1 MSDRIGRWQVRQL
14 TINFNDQCAVKQC
27 HLAIGSMFWIR
38 SSKLRRQRIQS
49 NQLAVNDSD
58 MVPTSFVPKSSCTLP
73 TSLAVR
79 LVGLFYASNTTNFF
93 LDACSSDNDGETWE
107 GLWSTETIFY
117 GKHDCSPLPQSTT
130 GGLSGQVM
138 LIQRCSIIAF
148 WRLYRI
154 HQLNEFFGV
163 SILYFTELACSIVL

>member
-1 MSDRIGRWQVRQL
+1 MIDYTESYATVCQPIQHLELSLQKLMSLIIEDIANPHRFLCL
-14 TINFNDQCAVKQC
+14 TGLVADK
-27 HLAIGSMFWIR
+27 

-58 MVPTSFVPKSSCTLP
+58 MAPTSFVPKSNCTLP

-107 GLWSTETIFY
+107 GL
-117 GKHDCSPLPQSTT
+117 
-130 GGLSGQVM
+130 
-138 LIQRCSIIAF
+138 
-148 WRLYRI
+148 
-154 HQLNEFFGV
+154 
-163 SILYFTELACSIVL
+163 